1 MAEKSVIWSKRAN
14 VEFSEILEFYTQ
26 RNGNSKFSLKI
37 LQKTNEIISLIQQN
51 ENIGRLTENKK
62 TRVVVMDVYLIFYE
76 IYHQE
81 IHILSFWDN
90 RQNPDQRID

>member
-14 VEFSEILEFYTQ
+14 VEFREILEFYTQ

-37 LQKTNEIISLIQQN
+37 LQKVNEIISLIQEN

-62 TRVVVMDVYLIFYE
+62 NESRRNGR
-76 IYHQE
+76 
-81 IHILSFWDN
+81 LSYFL
-90 RQNPDQRID
+90 